1 MLTTPN
7 IHEILYALA
16 ILNLP
21 FQSIG
26 SEYKYSSND
35 EDCDKMSVTMKC
47 DNDYGGCIMFIKQI
61 KLEYNIDWQWK
72 LRRKISNNDWMSYKP
87 QMTKIIEKLKINETY
102 QYKQEDGKTYDI
114 NISGCQCH
122 IF

>member
-1 MLTTPN
+1 MVDVLC
-7 IHEILYALA
+7 L
-16 ILNLP
+16 
-21 FQSIG
+21 F
-26 SEYKYSSND
+26 
-35 EDCDKMSVTMKC
+35 
-47 DNDYGGCIMFIKQI
+47 KQI

-72 LRRKISNNDWMSYKP
+72 LRRKISNNNWMSYKP